1 MTEQTTSERR
11 RDYPEILKRIES
23 IEETLRGNGKDGLM
37 VQVALIKQESLV
49 ISSKIDDIESKLSD
63 ITCTI
68 NELRLGLEVER
79 RTRAEEKEQKIDF
92 RFIVEHIII
101 PIAIPLIGGAI
112 WATIYISINAKGGIP

>member
-11 RDYPEILKRIES
+11 RDYPGILKRIES

>member
-1 MTEQTTSERR
+1 MTESPTTERR

-49 ISSKIDDIESKLSD
+49 IRSKIDEIEDKLNE

-79 RTRAEEKEQKIDF
+79 RTHAEEREQKIDF
-92 RFIVEHIII
+92 RFIVERIII

-112 WATIYISINAKGGIP
+112 WATVYISINAKGGIP

>member
-23 IEETLRGNGKDGLM
+23 IEETLRGNGKNGLM

-49 ISSKIDDIESKLSD
+49 IRSKIDDIESKLID

>member
-49 ISSKIDDIESKLSD
+49 IRSKIDDIESKLSD

-68 NELRLGLEVER
+68 NELLLGLEVER